1 MGGEIGFILHRA
13 RIADNVGGVAR
24 AMVNF
29 GLSRLVLSDPA
40 TYHFDARAAV
50 RAEHVLE
57 KAFLART
64 LEEAVAPFS
73 FVIGTSSRKIRR
85 LPALTPRE
93 AAAALHER
101 AAEGQTV
108 AVLFGSENHG
118 LVDDDLLRCDA
129 LCRIPTGDEQPSI
142 NLAQSASLLAYEI
155 HVAGRRP
162 QGPRAV
168 AATAT
173 REEIDRL
180 ESFAK
185 ATLLDAG
192 FLNPQQPDKVLTEL
206 RRLLVRAQPTRREVE
221 LCTAAIKQLQRVIAP
236 VPQRTPR
243 QG

>member
-40 TYHFDARAAV
+40 TYHFDDRAAV

-57 KAFLART
+57 KAFLARS
-64 LEEAVAPFS
+64 LEEAVAQFS
-73 FVIGTSSRKIRR
+73 FVIGTSSRKIKR
-85 LPALTPRE
+85 LPALSPRE
-93 AAAALHER
+93 AAAVLHER
-101 AAEGQTV
+101 AAAGQTV

-118 LVDDDLLRCDA
+118 LVDEDLLRCDA
-129 LCRIPTGDEQPSI
+129 LCRIPTGEEQPSI
-142 NLAQSASLLAYEI
+142 NLAQSASLIAYEI

-162 QGPRAV
+162 QGPRAL
-168 AATAT
+168 AEPAT
-173 REEIDRL
+173 RDEIDRL
-180 ESFAK
+180 EGFAK
-185 ATLLDAG
+185 AALLDAG

-221 LCTAAIKQLQRVIAP
+221 LCTAAVKQLQRVIAP
-236 VPQRTPR
+236 VPQRPKP
-243 QG
+243 G